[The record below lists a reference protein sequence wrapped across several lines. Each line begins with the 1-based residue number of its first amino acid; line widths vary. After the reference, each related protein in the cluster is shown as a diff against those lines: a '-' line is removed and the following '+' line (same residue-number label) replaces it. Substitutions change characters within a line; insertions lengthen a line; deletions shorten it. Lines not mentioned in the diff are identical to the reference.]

1 MVKFAKG
8 QSGNPQGRPRGIKDK
23 RILFAEIL
31 DSHKDTLFDKAL
43 EMALA
48 GNEQMLKLLLDR
60 ILPVKPK
67 DNPLPEIG
75 GLDGDIMEQCN
86 KIISLVTKSNI
97 TPDEGNSLL
106 SALVMKAK
114 LNEAKSKINVELTIE
129 ELDKLSDQELRIR
142 AYGAP

>member
-43 EMALA
+43 ELALA

-60 ILPVKPK
+60 ILPAKPR
-67 DNPLPEIG
+67 DNPLPKIE
-75 GLDGDIMEQCN
+75 GLDGNIVEQCN
-86 KIISLVTKSNI
+86 KVMSLIADGTI

-106 SALVMKAK
+106 FALTTKMR
-114 LNEAKSKINVELTIE
+114 LVELND
-129 ELDKLSDQELRIR
+129 LFDKLEGLKKMIKKSS
-142 AYGAP
+142 

>member
-43 EMALA
+43 ELALA

-60 ILPVKPK
+60 ILPAKPK

-75 GLDGDIMEQCN
+75 RLDGNIAEQCN
-86 KIISLVTKSNI
+86 KVMKLIANGII

-106 SALVMKAK
+106 SALTAK
-114 LNEAKSKINVELTIE
+114 TKLVELNDVFK
-129 ELDKLSDQELRIR
+129 ELAELKKMINRT
-142 AYGAP
+142 YKC